1 MATKSNGMS
10 QLLTGAKKKAQE
22 ISSIKSIADPE
33 QTSVPVIEKTP
44 EVVGPEK
51 ELQQEQEVIKT
62 ENVILPEKKG
72 KGRGIEFL
80 FENRKV
86 EKLEVTRIPTELH
99 KKLKLLSLAS
109 GTSVTAMMS
118 NILYDF
124 FEENGKEV
132 NNYIKKIL

>member
-1 MATKSNGMS
+1 MNKLLAAAHKTSEKVS
-10 QLLTGAKKKAQE
+10 Q
-22 ISSIKSIADPE
+22 IKSIADPE
-33 QTSVPVIEKTP
+33 QTAVPVIEKNSKFSIEEEET
-44 EVVGPEK
+44 EESVV
-51 ELQQEQEVIKT
+51 KT
-62 ENVILPEKKG
+62 ENIILPEKKG

-80 FENRKV
+80 FDNRKV

-124 FEENGKEV
+124 FDENGKDI